1 MTSLEPK
8 GIYMLEVKIWK
19 IVYEFAS
26 GGIRPLLQQVRYIQY
41 TISSLYNLLADIYAL
56 NQQIKIHPFFPHPP
70 LAE

>member
-26 GGIRPLLQQVRYIQY
+26 GGIRPLLQQVRYW
-41 TISSLYNLLADIYAL
+41 SLYNLLADIYAL

>member
-41 TISSLYNLLADIYAL
+41 TISSLYNLLADIML
-56 NQQIKIHPFFPHPP
+56 
-70 LAE
+70 